1 MSLGRRWY
9 LVAYDRDRQDW
20 RSFRV
25 DRIADAVAT
34 GQRFRPRELPADDAL
49 SFVQAGFKQ
58 IPQRYAVRVA
68 SRSRPTWSRVSSGAG
83 RRWSRTATR
92 RA

>member
-1 MSLGRRWY
+1 M
-9 LVAYDRDRQDW
+9 
-20 RSFRV
+20 
-25 DRIADAVAT
+25 ADPLAT

-58 IPQRYAVRVA
+58 IPQRYAVRVRFEVPA
-68 SRSRPTWSRVSSGAG
+68 DVVQGFVGRWAEVAAG
-83 RRWSRTATR
+83 TATR